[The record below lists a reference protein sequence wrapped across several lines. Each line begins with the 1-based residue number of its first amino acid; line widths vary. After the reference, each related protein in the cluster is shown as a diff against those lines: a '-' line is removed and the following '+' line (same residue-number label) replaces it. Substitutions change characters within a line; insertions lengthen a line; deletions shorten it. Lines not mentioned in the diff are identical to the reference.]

1 MTAGAIKPAMNEAQ
15 TRHTGG
21 MFYGWVVV
29 ASAAVGL
36 FLGFVPIIGFTFS
49 VFFKAIATE
58 FHWNRS
64 EISLGFSLS
73 LLVLSIALPFSGKLV
88 DKYGARRVIVPGA
101 VLFGLG
107 LMAFTLLTNHLWQ
120 FYLTYLFIGLVGSG
134 TAPIPYY
141 KVISCWFDRRRGLAL
156 GVAMGGA
163 GLGSSLM
170 PYLAHS
176 IIASSGWRTAY
187 LVIGIIVIVVT
198 VPVVALF
205 MKERP
210 AMKGLRTD
218 GETGQPMRT
227 TQEREAQGMS
237 AVEARHTGTFWLMC
251 TSFFLMSITLGGCMI
266 HMVPMLTDR
275 GISGNAAAIAA
286 SVLGAA
292 TLLGRVGTGYL
303 LDRFA
308 PNLVAMTL
316 FLLSAVGIALLWS
329 GTAGNLAF
337 VAAFLVGMG
346 MGAEGD
352 IMAYM
357 VGRYFGVRNFGEIY
371 GVCLT
376 IYTIGA
382 IIGPMVMAAG
392 FDTTH
397 SYKIVM
403 GPFFVATIVA
413 ALLMKQLGPFKVW
426 QAAAKSA

>member
-1 MTAGAIKPAMNEAQ
+1 MSDAGSHKS
-15 TRHTGG
+15 GG
-21 MFYGWVVV
+21 LFYGWVVV
-29 ASAAVGL
+29 AAAAVGL
-36 FLGFVPIIGFTFS
+36 FLGFVPILGFTFS
-49 VFFKAIATE
+49 VFFKAVATE

-73 LLVLSIALPFSGKLV
+73 LLALSLALPFSGKMV
-88 DKYGARRVIVPGA
+88 DKLGARRVIIPGA

-107 LMAFTLLTNHLWQ
+107 LMAFILLTNRLWQ
-120 FYLTYLFIGLVGSG
+120 FYLTYVFIGFVGSG
-134 TAPIPYY
+134 TASIPYN

-176 IIASSGWRTAY
+176 LIVSSGWRMAY
-187 LVIGIIVIVVT
+187 FVIGLIVIVIT

-205 MKERP
+205 LKERP
-210 AMKGLRTD
+210 SSRELQAD
-218 GETGQPMRT
+218 GEAPSEEPTLPKDL
-227 TQEREAQGMS
+227 QGVT
-237 AVEARHTGTFWLMC
+237 AAEARHSSTFWLMC
-251 TSFFLMSITLGGCMI
+251 TSFFLMSVTLCGCMI

-275 GISGNAAAIAA
+275 GISGNAAALAA

-308 PNLVAMTL
+308 AIWVAIIL
-316 FLLSAVGIALLWS
+316 FSLAAAGIALLWS
-329 GTAGNLAF
+329 GINGAGAF
-337 VAAFLVGMG
+337 LAAFLVGMG

-357 VGRYFGVRNFGEIY
+357 VSRYFGMRSFGEIY
-371 GVCLT
+371 GWCLT
-376 IYTIGA
+376 IYTLGA

-397 SYKIVM
+397 SYNIVM
-403 GPFFVATIVA
+403 GPFFVASIVA
-413 ALLMKQLGPFKVW
+413 ALLMKQLGPYQVW
-426 QAAAKSA
+426 QAATKSA

>member
-1 MTAGAIKPAMNEAQ
+1 MTQGAIKFAMNHGQAKPS
-15 TRHTGG
+15 GG
-21 MFYGWVVV
+21 FFYGWVVV
-29 ASAAVGL
+29 AAAAVGL

-73 LLVLSIALPFSGKLV
+73 LLVLSIALPISGKLV
-88 DKYGARRVIVPGA
+88 DRFGARRVIVPGA

-141 KVISCWFDRRRGLAL
+141 KVISCWFNRRRGLAL
-156 GVAMGGA
+156 GIAMGGA

-176 IIASSGWRTAY
+176 LIASSGWRTAY
-187 LVIGIIVIVVT
+187 LVIGVIVVVVT

-205 MKERP
+205 LKERP
-210 AMKGLRTD
+210 AMKGQLAD
-218 GETGQPMRT
+218 GESESNARAATAA
-227 TQEREAQGMS
+227 EAEGMT
-237 AVEARHTGTFWLMC
+237 AAEARHSGTFWLMC
-251 TSFFLMSITLGGCMI
+251 TSFFLMSVTLGGCLI
-266 HMVPMLTDR
+266 HMVPLLTDR
-275 GISGNAAAIAA
+275 GISGNAAAAAA

-308 PNLVAMTL
+308 PHLVAMTL
-316 FLLSAVGIALLWS
+316 FLLSSVGITLLWS

-337 VAAFLVGMG
+337 LAAFLVGMG

-357 VGRYFGVRNFGEIY
+357 VGRYFGVRFFGEIY

-382 IIGPMVMAAG
+382 IIGPMLMAAG

-397 SYKIVM
+397 SYRTVL
-403 GPFFVATIVA
+403 GPFVIATIIA
-413 ALLMKQLGPFKVW
+413 ALLMKQLGPLRVW
-426 QAAAKSA
+426 ETTAKSA